1 MTFTKMD
8 LADLDSSHQELSN
21 GGGLKIVVALL
32 VCWKIIFSRV
42 STGGPIQLYVVMSR
56 VKTFTEVSAQ
66 LRSFVYLH

>member
-1 MTFTKMD
+1 MNCTKMYQ
-8 LADLDSSHQELSN
+8 ADLDSSCRDLSN
-21 GGGLKIVVALL
+21 GGLRIVVALL
-32 VCWKIIFSRV
+32 VCWQIDFSCV